1 MYCPFAHLKRSLLC
15 LFIHLTILISI
26 QHRKRRANIQMNSI
40 YHALFDVQDK
50 ITWEMVKRLRR
61 SFDSRFRREEKNIVQ
76 NNAFFPL
83 SSSSFIRHGLCIIE
97 WHVTNHGPLKIMI
110 DFTFWHLCNNTI
122 EPEHCPK
129 KQSIFY
135 SFLFTEWRWPSLEI
149 NLSFLALWHQNNPRI
164 LNLILLEL
172 QTWPFGGV
180 KPRREISVVICNNMS
195 LACANN

>member
-76 NNAFFPL
+76 NNAFFHSRHLLLFDMVCAL
-83 SSSSFIRHGLCIIE
+83 SNDTSQ
-97 WHVTNHGPLKIMI
+97 IMVRSKLWLI
-110 DFTFWHLCNNTI
+110 LPFDIYVITQLS
-122 EPEHCPK
+122 
-129 KQSIFY
+129 QSIVLRNNQY
-135 SFLFTEWRWPSLEI
+135 SIHFCSQ
-149 NLSFLALWHQNNPRI
+149 SGDGQA
-164 LNLILLEL
+164 
-172 QTWPFGGV
+172 
-180 KPRREISVVICNNMS
+180 
-195 LACANN
+195 